1 MEINHGASLLAMLD
15 NMIEKKARLL
25 DAYEWFRRPADNVK
39 RDLEELRRQR
49 AYYELKYNDP
59 TLQ

>member
-15 NMIEKKARLL
+15 NMIEAKSKEAHAGKELA
-25 DAYEWFRRPADNVK
+25 DAW
-39 RDLEELRRQR
+39 LELRELQRQR

>member
-1 MEINHGASLLAMLD
+1 MEVNHGASLLAMLD
-15 NMIEKKARLL
+15 NMIEAKSKEAHAGKDLA
-25 DAYEWFRRPADNVK
+25 DAW
-39 RDLEELRRQR
+39 LELRELQRQR